1 MKTSGVPNRT
11 NESTKKWY
19 PFQLIFTQKQ
29 KTMINTDQT
38 LEKLQQLKL
47 FGMAQ
52 AYETTLT
59 LPSHELPT
67 SHELMA
73 RLVEAEQLNRIQQ
86 RTQMYL
92 KLSGLRYDA
101 LLEQIKCSSER
112 NLTRDQILALAD
124 CTFIQRAENIL
135 ITGSTGCGKSYLACA
150 FGRQACTLGYKTL
163 YLGMNRFTEKLAL
176 SKLDGSYIKLLNQI
190 EKIPLII
197 LDDFGLVPLE
207 NHARTALLQLLEDRY
222 GKRSTIITSQ
232 LPVAKWYQ
240 YINEPTLADA
250 IMDRLSGSAHRFELK
265 GESLRRK
272 KTEKN

>member
-1 MKTSGVPNRT
+1 
-11 NESTKKWY
+11 
-19 PFQLIFTQKQ
+19 
-29 KTMINTDQT
+29 MINTDQT

-52 AYETTLT
+52 AYETTLV

-67 SHELMA
+67 ANELMA
-73 RLVEAEQLNRIQQ
+73 RLVEAEQLSRIQQ

-101 LLEQIKCSSER
+101 LLEQIKCSPER

-124 CTFIQRAENIL
+124 CTFIPRAENIL

>member
-1 MKTSGVPNRT
+1 
-11 NESTKKWY
+11 
-19 PFQLIFTQKQ
+19 
-29 KTMINTDQT
+29 MINTDQT
-38 LEKLQQLKL
+38 LEKLHQLKL
-47 FGMAQ
+47 LGMAQ
-52 AYETTLT
+52 AYETTLA
-59 LPSHELPT
+59 LPSHEIPT
-67 SHELMA
+67 ASEMMA
-73 RLVEAEQLNRIQQ
+73 RLVEAEQLSRIQQ

-101 LLEQIKCSSER
+101 LLEQIKCSPER
-112 NLTRDQILALAD
+112 NLARDQILTLAD

-207 NHARTALLQLLEDRY
+207 NHARTTLLQLLEDRY
-222 GKRSTIITSQ
+222 GKRSIIITSQ

>member
-1 MKTSGVPNRT
+1 
-11 NESTKKWY
+11 
-19 PFQLIFTQKQ
+19 
-29 KTMINTDQT
+29 MINTDQT

-52 AYETTLT
+52 AYETTLV

-67 SHELMA
+67 ANELMA
-73 RLVEAEQLNRIQQ
+73 RLVEAEQLSRIQQ

-124 CTFIQRAENIL
+124 CTFIPRAENIL

-265 GESLRRK
+265 GESLRK
-272 KTEKN
+272 KKIEKK